1 MKNGRTD
8 PPTRRLGARPRLF
21 ISYRRRLD
29 APNAR
34 LLKDELTRAFGEG
47 AVFRDVDDIEPGQ
60 AFPETIREAVEACD
74 AFLLLVGPGW
84 VESMARLHDPA
95 DFVRREVA
103 GALARNVPFIPILL
117 GGARMPSAD
126 DLPEEIR
133 DLAFRHAIELTDERW
148 DYDVGRLVKLV
159 RERAGASGPAPPT
172 REGAAAL
179 RSFLGTWPGKAA
191 AAAAVVAALALAVG
205 VLLPLAARR
214 ALTRDLQGC
223 VSFYAPD
230 RLGAAAEIELGQRDV
245 PVVSADE
252 YRRIRER
259 GDMPGVGPLIV
270 TLKHAGEEV
279 GAVFLRFQRADVPD
293 NSSFTVER
301 VVAAPCADVQD
312 YANDS
317 RPAAGRH
324 FLKSWDTLRVRLG
337 GRDYYLRTGDKGD
350 HVSATLTPTPRG

>member
-1 MKNGRTD
+1 MKNGRAH
-8 PPTRRLGARPRLF
+8 PPTRRTAARLF

-84 VESMARLHDPA
+84 VESIARLHDPE
-95 DFVRREVA
+95 DFVRRETA
-103 GALARNVPFIPILL
+103 AALARGVPFIPILL
-117 GGARMPSAD
+117 GGARMPKAD

-133 DLAFRHAIELTDERW
+133 GLAFRHAIELTDERW

-159 RERAGASGPAPPT
+159 RGRTGAPEPAPLFK
-172 REGAAAL
+172 RAVAL
-179 RSFLGTWPGKAA
+179 RSFFGTWPGKTV
-191 AAAAVVAALALAVG
+191 AAVAVLAALLLAARM
-205 VLLPLAARR
+205 LFPLAARY
-214 ALTRDLQGC
+214 ALTRDLEGC
-223 VSFYAPD
+223 VSWYAPD
-230 RLGAAAEIELGQRDV
+230 WLGGVAKIELGDRDV
-245 PVVSADE
+245 PVVRADE

-259 GDMPGVGPLIV
+259 RDEPGVGPLVV

-279 GAVFLRFQRADVPD
+279 GAVFLRFRRADVPD
-293 NSSFTVER
+293 DSTFTVER
-301 VVAAPCADVQD
+301 VVAPPCADVQD
-312 YANDS
+312 YSNDS
-317 RPAAGRH
+317 TPAGDKH
-324 FLKSWDTLRVRLG
+324 FLKSWDRLRVRLG

-350 HVSATLTPTPRG
+350 HVRAALMPTPTN